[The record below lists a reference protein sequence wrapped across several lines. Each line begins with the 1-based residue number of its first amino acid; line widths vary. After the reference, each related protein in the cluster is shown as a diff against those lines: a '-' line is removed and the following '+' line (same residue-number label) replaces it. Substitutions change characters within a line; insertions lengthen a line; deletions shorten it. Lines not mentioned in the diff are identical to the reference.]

1 MMRNTKTTDQLNA
14 LVRLCN
20 ESIVEPSRAACNAQA
35 IRAGLLELIADPSV
49 ANAPR
54 NKVQVIRLPDATA
67 LAYNADAPGLP
78 RLTAYVASC
87 DYNTLQECK
96 IYLGDDVLAK
106 LTVYHGRSFAVHMV
120 RQAIRGAMSCL
131 GKRRRHAA
139 NQRKKE
145 EK

>member
-1 MMRNTKTTDQLNA
+1 MNAETTKKLHA

-20 ESIVEPSRAACNAQA
+20 EIIVEPDRAACNAQA
-35 IRAGLLELIADPSV
+35 IKAELIKLIDATPV

-78 RLTAYVASC
+78 RLTAYVSSC

-106 LTVYHGRSFAVHMV
+106 LTVYHGRSFAVRMV
-120 RQAIRGAMSCL
+120 RQAIKGAMSCL